1 MTSKETSTQIDL
13 KSFLEASRRVTR
25 LQSGA
30 IARGTYGRIRTRRPS
45 EDEESDAG
53 SAVASDN
60 TVSSEGQ
67 PREALMISAEQMAKM
82 LEDALAKQKE
92 SFKFEMEMA
101 MQQMRE
107 MHDQQIQALANQQGE
122 QNHRNPPN
130 QQHID
135 SARLVADCIV

>member
-1 MTSKETSTQIDL
+1 MTSKETSTQVNL

-30 IARGTYGRIRTRRPS
+30 IARGTYGRVRTRLPS
-45 EDEESDAG
+45 EDEESDSC

-67 PREALMISAEQMAKM
+67 PRESFMISAEQIAKM

-92 SFKFEMEMA
+92 SFRFEMQMA
-101 MQQMRE
+101 MQTMRE
-107 MHDQQIQALANQQGE
+107 MHEQQI
-122 QNHRNPPN
+122 
-130 QQHID
+130 
-135 SARLVADCIV
+135 